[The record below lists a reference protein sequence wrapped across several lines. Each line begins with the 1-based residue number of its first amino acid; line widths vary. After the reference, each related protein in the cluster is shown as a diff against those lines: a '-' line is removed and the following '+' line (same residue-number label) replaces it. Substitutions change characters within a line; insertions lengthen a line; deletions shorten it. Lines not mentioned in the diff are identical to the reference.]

1 MTIFV
6 TTSSHV
12 ISFMSLKAFLQT
24 MNEEMLFSII
34 FSISFGNISNK
45 KSASA
50 AYIAC
55 QFNLQNCWILHN
67 GDRNVWFDNNT
78 DRGNNMA
85 NVKQYLISHEW
96 KKMTS
101 RTEIVQDYWLLKR
114 ISNINNSLHKFHAWI
129 WITSISGLSDE
140 EIITIAKEKE
150 KEINDKFE
158 KIKVD

>member
-1 MTIFV
+1 
-6 TTSSHV
+6 
-12 ISFMSLKAFLQT
+12 
-24 MNEEMLFSII
+24 
-34 FSISFGNISNK
+34 
-45 KSASA
+45 
-50 AYIAC
+50 
-55 QFNLQNCWILHN
+55 
-67 GDRNVWFDNNT
+67 
-78 DRGNNMA
+78 MA